1 MMHQEYIWCV
11 TTDDQPQSERS
22 RWLHWSKAT
31 TRDSCDLYGAS
42 EIFRENEGGFR
53 IFLQHRIHTKEQTAD
68 SGSDC
73 VGKKPLL
80 IAYNAWPADG
90 GATFNQESIFW
101 GEEKLIS

>member
-11 TTDDQPQSERS
+11 TTDDQPQP
-22 RWLHWSKAT
+22 
-31 TRDSCDLYGAS
+31 LYGESA
-42 EIFRENEGGFR
+42 IFRENEAGFR

-90 GATFNQESIFW
+90 GATFNQESIF
-101 GEEKLIS
+101 